1 MADKH
6 VFLCVPEREATQ
18 LEVHIPGM
26 GVLRSA
32 KQVMDQVQSP
42 HAIAMVMLAQISPAL
57 SPIIAILRVVDAL
70 NSIVQTFKSISLS
83 SLSDLQAAITK
94 LVGLVGLLSEYL
106 PGIVYAKAVRDMI
119 NMCQMLLHGVATLIE
134 RWIAEMKFMQKAL
147 DSAKLLGDTDLQLY
161 TACTGTR
168 LIEVQE
174 ATQVSLQDVGAIL
187 KIIKLIS
194 DIVSAIVP
202 VVKIPGLST
211 ISDIVD
217 GLATTL
223 SSPLGS
229 IADAAE
235 QERLLALAEEIDGL
249 ADELKLISDS
259 ITKVIG

>member
-18 LEVHIPGM
+18 LQVTIPGM

-32 KQVMDQVQSP
+32 KQEMDKVMSP
-42 HAIAMVMLAQISPAL
+42 HAMAMVMLAQVSPAL

-83 SLSDLQAAITK
+83 SLSDLQTAITK

-119 NMCQMLLHGVATLIE
+119 NMTQILLHGAASLIT
-134 RWIAEMKFMQKAL
+134 RWVAEMAFMQKAVE
-147 DSAKLLGDTDLQLY
+147 SAQILGDTDLQLS
-161 TACTGTR
+161 TACTATR
-168 LIEVQE
+168 LIEVQQ

-187 KIIKLIS
+187 KVIKLIA
-194 DIVSAIVP
+194 DIVAAIVP
-202 VVKIPGLST
+202 VMKIPGLST
-211 ISDIVD
+211 IGDIVD
-217 GLATTL
+217 TLTTTL
-223 SSPLGS
+223 ASPLGAT
-229 IADAAE
+229 ADAAE
-235 QERLLALAEEIDGL
+235 QARLLEVAGQLQVL
-249 ADELKLISDS
+249 ADQLETISIT